1 MMQLPQAANTAT
13 GWQDFLK
20 GLSTLSLDYARF
32 KLIDVE
38 RTTDDLNIP
47 DRTDMS
53 NGILAQP
60 AAGGMTIGG
69 WLVLGVV
76 VVAGGL
82 LLRRLVK

>member
-1 MMQLPQAANTAT
+1 MMQLPQAASTAT

-20 GLSTLSLDYARF
+20 GLSGLTIDYARH

-38 RTTDDLNIP
+38 RTTDDQNIP
-47 DRTDMS
+47 DRTDIS
-53 NGILAQP
+53 NGFLAQP

-82 LLRRLVK
+82 LLRKLVK